1 MVFFFFF
8 LMGHLAALSSKI
20 LYEISPPHIKITF
33 LSLLYIDIYIFL
45 LNRVKLYKYIY
56 FYTYIYTH
64 NTGKNHCWV
73 GISFSPRV
81 NGYQIKYMHTSIE
94 NPPSII
100 SSYHIVL
107 TSDCKGKELLPCKF
121 KRFKT

>member
-1 MVFFFFF
+1 MVFFF
-8 LMGHLAALSSKI
+8 LAMGHLAGLYSKI
-20 LYEISPPHIKITF
+20 LYEISPPQIKITF
-33 LSLLYIDIYIFL
+33 LSLLYIYIYIFL
-45 LNRVKLYKYIY
+45 LDPAKLYKYIY

-73 GISFSPRV
+73 SISFSPGA
-81 NGYQIKYMHTSIE
+81 NDYQIKYMHTSIE

-100 SSYHIVL
+100 SSYRIVL
-107 TSDCKGKELLPCKF
+107 TSDCKEKELLSCKF